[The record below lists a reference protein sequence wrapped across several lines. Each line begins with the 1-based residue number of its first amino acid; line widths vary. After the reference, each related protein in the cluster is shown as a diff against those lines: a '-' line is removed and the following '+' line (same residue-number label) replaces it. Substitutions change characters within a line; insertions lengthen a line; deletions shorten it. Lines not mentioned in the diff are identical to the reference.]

1 MPKTHQNKFIGR
13 ALPDLLGELMRAPD
27 PLAAM
32 GATSKGEGK
41 RGKGEEGRGP
51 SSLAGLL
58 PQIRHH
64 TAAAVNPAAAGLL
77 LLWARRTGDIDRLLH
92 GRRSAANAS
101 SVSLSADAGS

>member
-51 SSLAGLL
+51 SSL
-58 PQIRHH
+58 
-64 TAAAVNPAAAGLL
+64 V
-77 LLWARRTGDIDRLLH
+77 
-92 GRRSAANAS
+92 
-101 SVSLSADAGS
+101 AD

>member
-32 GATSKGEGK
+32 GK

-51 SSLAGLL
+51 SSL
-58 PQIRHH
+58 
-64 TAAAVNPAAAGLL
+64 V
-77 LLWARRTGDIDRLLH
+77 
-92 GRRSAANAS
+92 
-101 SVSLSADAGS
+101 AD